1 MEQKKHF
8 KLYKSGKQWI
18 TAAIATVAVST
29 GIILGGVAQADTTD
43 SADNQ
48 SVATQPISDQ
58 QENNNNSNNNKQT
71 QTLKTFTTESVAEIN
86 HSQESVNN
94 NDTPPKEPATLE
106 ATPSQTQSYDQND
119 NGSYGNFDS
128 IEVNNNQLHVTGWQA
143 TNQAA
148 AYGNQ
153 NRFLIVIGHNDKGEQ
168 AELGRTKLNN
178 QTIVQR
184 PDVKNVH
191 NVYNAENSGFDARIQ
206 LDTNKLNT
214 YRNAI
219 QIVSRYSGSA
229 DGNSQFVDYVSA
241 PVIFDRQNYAWL
253 DEMGVVNNQ
262 LHVTGWNATNK
273 ALGKDNHYII
283 LFDRTLGHEIT
294 RKKVNNISR
303 IDVAE
308 AYPQVINAEQSGF
321 TADFSLNN
329 LDLTHELQII
339 SRYSDADNG
348 EGNYVSYW
356 LAPQRLLPQE
366 AANQGYIDQF
376 NISKN
381 GKVTVIGWHASDV
394 ATVENNRFLILFDQT
409 AGHQI
414 ASTKISNVTRPDV
427 AQAYPNIKD
436 ALDSGFN
443 VTFDVNPA
451 DIVFGHQYS
460 IVSRYSTDPNGNGN
474 DGKRADFW
482 SPSIV
487 LNQSANAIDQLYL
500 TNNGIHVTGWMA
512 SDASATQNHPYIL
525 VMNNGKEI
533 TRKAVQ
539 LSTRSDVAKVYPSI
553 FNSEN
558 SGFNTTINL
567 PKEIDLS
574 QLKDVQI
581 LLRFSAA
588 DDGNPTATLPVTDQ
602 WSNKYDLTA
611 NQGSFDYVKVN
622 GNTVEVQGWHA
633 SNLSYGKPYQYIIVL
648 QNGREIG
655 RSIVMG
661 SESNLVRPDVERVFP
676 GILNSGQSGFQSSVV
691 LNTNLR
697 NTAIQL
703 IHRFTDDPV
712 GNGNYIDINSPVY
725 VVKDSY
731 QTSGSFN
738 SDSMRVKRD
747 LTAQR
752 IAQKLMQQQG
762 ISVLYDWTNQNNN
775 YQELTIHDIAQE
787 LAQGDVNNDS
797 KVINEKL
804 HNNALLDGN
813 VISTAIYDL
822 PQTMDY
828 NQLADNFINNLP
840 TNMTLNNSVVGV
852 GVANNKLAIV
862 LFKPGEQALTEKAT
876 SNLIGQV
883 AETYK
888 NAGVAVDVENGL
900 QTGAEISTTDLG
912 EAFKQV
918 SPMLLTG
925 EKGTVISYDTLK
937 TIFAALPGNATAL
950 EGSKNYYNNN
960 DAYHYQFWLAG
971 QTADDKLNNFLA
983 LNKNAKYGD
992 QLKVAYTATLV
1003 YGSKT
1008 GSQTEIVN
1016 MTPTSKK
1023 TADEVALAYQN
1034 GTETGARY
1042 ETVKVD
1048 PIPNMKQ
1055 DTIRGVDV
1063 SSYLAL
1069 VKNGVQFY
1077 DFDGQPA
1084 DLMKVLA
1091 DAGVNYIRI
1100 RMWVDPYNAA
1110 GESYGG
1116 GIDDEATVLQ
1126 IAENA
1131 KKYGMKVLLGLHYSD
1146 FWADPA
1152 TQLVPK
1158 QWKNLDDKDLNDEIY
1173 LYTKKLVN
1181 DFTKAGVNID
1191 MAQLGNEITKG
1202 ILGVRNEAEDVNVW
1216 QTEPQV
1222 SRMTSYISSASRA
1235 FRESSPDTQLAIHIE
1250 TPDMHNYDMIMN
1262 ALQTHNVDY
1271 DVLGSSYYPFWG
1283 WGGNNP
1289 DNIANV
1295 EKMVK
1300 DKYGKKFMIA
1310 ESGWPFTLEN
1320 ADGTPNNVSWD
1331 PGHYAVSP
1339 QGQVDEIGAMYKAI
1353 LSNDNGLGAFYW
1365 EPAWIPV
1372 KAGWN
1377 NWEYNKLM
1385 GDVQGT
1391 GWASINAR
1399 GYYPDSKIMYEGK
1412 PASGGTSW
1420 DNNTLFDDRGY
1431 PLQSLMMYKGF
1442 LNGYV
1447 SPANV
1452 TSPLNAKINAL
1463 YKADGVNL
1471 TNSLKIGDALDLN
1484 NVLNQEGQQLLNGTQ
1499 NTSVSESSLKAIFND
1514 LQDGFKSENY
1524 VDEAGNKY
1532 HYEFWLDGNNTAEKL
1547 SNFLKANQ
1555 NAKYGI
1561 PLTVNYSATLV
1572 ADKQVETVTSP
1583 VNATVSEVWG
1593 IDGVSINHPL
1603 KTGNSLPAE
1612 DLSALQKTVAAALTG
1627 EKGTVINAQSFNN
1640 LAKVLP
1646 GTYGTTGAL
1655 SGQKIYTLKDGNQY
1669 HYEYWLTTASLQAA
1683 NQGAKYGDPIN
1694 LTYSAS
1700 LKWIDPSNK

>member
-18 TAAIATVAVST
+18 TAAIATVTVFT

-43 SADNQ
+43 SVDNQ
-48 SVATQPISDQ
+48 PVATQSTSDQ
-58 QENNNNSNNNKQT
+58 QDNLNNSNKDKQT
-71 QTLKTFTTESVAEIN
+71 QTLKTLTTKSSVETN
-86 HSQESVNN
+86 QPQESIN
-94 NDTPPKEPATLE
+94 NDTSSKVSPTLE
-106 ATPSQTQSYDQND
+106 ATATQTQDYDQND

-168 AELGRTKLNN
+168 TELGRTKLND

-191 NVYNAENSGFDARIQ
+191 NVYNAENSGFDAKIQ
-206 LDTNKLNT
+206 LDTNKLNI

-219 QIVSRYSGSA
+219 QIISRYSGSA
-229 DGNSQFVDYVSA
+229 DGNSQFIDYVSA

-273 ALGKDNHYII
+273 ALGENNHYII

-294 RKKVNNISR
+294 RKKVNDISR
-303 IDVAE
+303 IDVAK

-321 TADFSLNN
+321 TADFSLDN

-356 LAPQRLLPQE
+356 FAPQRLLSQE
-366 AANQGYIDQF
+366 ATNQGYIDQF

-381 GKVTVIGWHASDV
+381 GKVTVTGWHASDV
-394 ATVENNRFLILFDQT
+394 ATVETNRFLILFDQT
-409 AGHQI
+409 AGHQV

-427 AQAYPNIKD
+427 AQAYPHIKE

-443 VTFDVNPA
+443 ATFDINPA

-460 IVSRYSTDPNGNGN
+460 IVSRYSTDSNGNGN
-474 DGKRADFW
+474 DGKRTDFW

-500 TNNGIHVTGWMA
+500 TNDGIHVTGWMA

-525 VMNNGKEI
+525 VMNDGKEI

-567 PKEIDLS
+567 PKEIDLA

-588 DDGNPTATLPVTDQ
+588 DDGNPTAALPVTDQ

-622 GNTVEVQGWHA
+622 GNTIEVQGWHA

-648 QNGREIG
+648 QNGKEIG

-661 SESNLVRPDVERVFP
+661 SEGNLTRLDVERVFP
-676 GILNSGQSGFQSSVV
+676 GILNSGQSGFQSSIV
-691 LNTNLR
+691 LSTNLK
-697 NTAIQL
+697 NAAIQL

-712 GNGNYIDINSPVY
+712 GNGNYVDITSPVY
-725 VVKDSY
+725 TVKDNY
-731 QTSGSFN
+731 QTSGSLN
-738 SDSMRVKRD
+738 SDSMRAKRD

-762 ISVLYDWTNQNNN
+762 INILYDWTNQNNN

-804 HNNALLDGN
+804 HNNALLDGD

-840 TNMTLNNSVVGV
+840 TNRTLNNSVVGV

-862 LFKPGEQALTEKAT
+862 LFKPGEQILTEKAT

-888 NAGVAVDVENGL
+888 NAGVTVDVENGL

-937 TIFAALPGNATAL
+937 TIFAALPGNSTAL

-960 DAYHYQFWLAG
+960 NAYHYQFWLAG

-1003 YGSKT
+1003 YGSEK
-1008 GSQTEIVN
+1008 GSQTENVN

-1353 LSNDNGLGAFYW
+1353 LNNDNGLGAFYW

-1452 TSPLNAKINAL
+1452 TSSLNAKINAV

-1471 TNSLKIGDALDLN
+1471 TNPLKIGDTLELN

-1499 NTSVSESSLKAIFND
+1499 NTSISESSLKAIFND
-1514 LQDGFKSENY
+1514 LQDGFKSDNY

-1555 NAKYGI
+1555 NAKYGV

-1572 ADKQVETVTSP
+1572 ADRQVETVTSP

-1603 KTGNSLPAE
+1603 KTGDSLPAE
-1612 DLSALQKTVAAALTG
+1612 DLSTLQKTVATALTG
-1627 EKGTVINAQSFNN
+1627 EKGTVINTQSFDN

-1646 GTYGTTGAL
+1646 GIYGTTGAL

-1669 HYEYWLTTASLQAA
+1669 HYEYWLTTTSLQAA
-1683 NQGAKYGDPIN
+1683 NQDAKYGDPIN